1 MQKMVY
7 EKAIKDRLKMF
18 SNLSRYVKHFEKTEG
33 GNEKDSYL
41 PYVVIWFRE
50 LLDKAGYEDDA
61 PEVFGFD
68 EDETEEFYSWGHNS
82 RWNHVFATWLES
94 NMDFA
99 LETAFDL
106 IDGDKSLYDFDPNIE
121 ELVKQSEEERK
132 SL

>member
-7 EKAIKDRLKMF
+7 EKEIKDRLKTF
-18 SNLSRYVKHFEKTEG
+18 SNLSRYVKRFEKSEG

-50 LLDKAGYEDDA
+50 LLDKAGYEGSV
-61 PEVFGFD
+61 PELFGFD

-106 IDGDKSLYDFDPNIE
+106 IDGDKSLYDFDPNVE
-121 ELVKQSEEERK
+121 ELVKRAEEERK
-132 SL
+132 AL